1 MMQLV
6 VGKEGL
12 VDHVWTIKASDDKYG
27 GIGGVMLRT
36 PKKKKKEKG
45 NNVSHI
51 N

>member
-1 MMQLV
+1 MQLA

-27 GIGGVMLRT
+27 DTGGVMLRT